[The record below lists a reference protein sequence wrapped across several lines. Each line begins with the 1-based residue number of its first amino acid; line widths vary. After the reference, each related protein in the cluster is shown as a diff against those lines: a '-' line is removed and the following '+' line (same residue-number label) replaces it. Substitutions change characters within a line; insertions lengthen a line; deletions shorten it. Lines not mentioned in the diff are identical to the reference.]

1 MRRHL
6 RIQSAGRKPVKWC
19 ERCGH
24 LIQPGEEY
32 TSHDKTSSSA
42 GGITVHVHVVC
53 PEE

>member
-1 MRRHL
+1 MKL
-6 RIQSAGRKPVKWC
+6 C

-24 LIQPGEEY
+24 FIRTDEPY

-42 GGITVHVHVVC
+42 GGITIHVHVDC